1 MLPLDDPR
9 WKQLQGGYRVP
20 YDASSALEHLER
32 GEDVWKELW
41 EGLHHQGDVGDASYA
56 AVPHLVRIAAGRPSR
71 DWHFYGLVGLIEIE
85 RHRTRNPP
93 VPPWLIKGY
102 EAAWRQLLSLALGDL
117 TTVEDSDSLS
127 SILGVVALAR
137 GQLALGTWILDAD
150 DDTVA
155 RDLEERRGWSE
166 LYR

>member
-9 WKQLQGGYRVP
+9 WKRLEGGYRVR
-20 YDASSALEHLER
+20 YDASAALVRLEQ

-41 EGLHHQGDVGDASYA
+41 EELHHQGDIGEASYA
-56 AVPHLVRIAAGRPSR
+56 AVPHLARIAAARPGR
-71 DWHFYGLVGLIEIE
+71 DWHFYGLIGLIEIE

-93 VPPWLIKGY
+93 VPLWLVESY
-102 EAAWRQLLSLALGDL
+102 EAAWRQLLPLALGDL
-117 TTVEDSDSLS
+117 ATVEDSDSLG

-137 GQLALGTWILDAD
+137 GQLALGAWILDTD
-150 DDTVA
+150 HETIA